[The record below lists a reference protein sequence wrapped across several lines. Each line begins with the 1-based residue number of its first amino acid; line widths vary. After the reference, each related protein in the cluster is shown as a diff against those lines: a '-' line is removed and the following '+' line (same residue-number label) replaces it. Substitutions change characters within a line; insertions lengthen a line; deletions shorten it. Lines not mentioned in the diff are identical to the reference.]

1 MLDRSPDSLQ
11 QRVANKL
18 YEGCRSGSLEVAGF
32 PDYKPLLTALQQTAP
47 EETQSNY
54 QVTVKRHD
62 KLLVLSSIAQKFI
75 NSDEYG
81 HEANQLIASHNE
93 AFNADGD
100 FLAEVETTRTHR
112 KHRDSWL
119 KS

>member
-11 QRVANKL
+11 QRGANKRH
-18 YEGCRSGSLEVAGF
+18 EGCRSGALEVAGF

-62 KLLVLSSIAQKFI
+62 KLLVLSSIAQKFL

-93 AFNADGD
+93 AFFADGD

-112 KHRDSWL
+112 KHRDS
-119 KS
+119 